1 MKDLTAAFR
10 DPSFSVALFE
20 DTCGDYGEQLMFALG
35 ILDALVV
42 LIVHLEFDDTIRI
55 TSMRKGDKN
64 ETRLYYQNLG
74 AV

>member
-10 DPSFSVALFE
+10 DPSFSAALFE
-20 DTCGDYGEQLMFALG
+20 DTREDYGGRRMVALR
-35 ILDALVV
+35 ILNALVV

-55 TSMRKGDKN
+55 ISMRKGDKN